1 MLCDPDRTLG
11 LAYQACSDASAKY
24 PDRIT
29 YVIDEQ
35 GVIEKAYGKVNVQ
48 SHSDDILSDFG
59 VKPPKRGFL
68 QRWFGK
74 K

>member
-1 MLCDPDRTLG
+1 M
-11 LAYQACSDASAKY
+11 AYQACEDASAKY

-35 GVIEKAYGKVNVQ
+35 GVIAKAYAKVSVH
-48 SHSDDILSDFG
+48 SHSDDVLRDLG

>member
-1 MLCDPDRTLG
+1 M
-11 LAYQACSDASAKY
+11 AYHACTDKTAKY

-35 GVIEKAYGKVNVQ
+35 GVILHAYAKVAVQ
-48 SHSDDILSDFG
+48 SHSDDVLADLGI
-59 VKPPKRGFL
+59 KPPKRGFL
-68 QRWFGK
+68 QTWFGK